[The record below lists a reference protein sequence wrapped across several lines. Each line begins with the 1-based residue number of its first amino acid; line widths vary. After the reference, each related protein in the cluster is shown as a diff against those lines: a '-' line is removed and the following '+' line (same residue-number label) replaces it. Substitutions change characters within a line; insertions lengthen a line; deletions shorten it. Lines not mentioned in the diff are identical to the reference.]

1 MSGVNQEISDKSSGL
16 TWLHREEERSYERH
30 QQPQG
35 TTMSSKLTP
44 TQHAILTHALA
55 QTQGKVLWFPD
66 ALKGGAKDKVTE
78 SLRKGGY
85 IAQVKR
91 ETVVT
96 KAGYEALGL
105 KPPFVEHR
113 AVRTRETS
121 KQATVINMLNR
132 TEGATIDQICEATG
146 WQPHTV
152 RGAMAGALKKKLGLD
167 IQSFKESGGARTYR
181 IAVRPEIPE
190 RHA

>member
-1 MSGVNQEISDKSSGL
+1 M
-16 TWLHREEERSYERH
+16 TWLHREEERSSERD

-35 TTMSSKLTP
+35 ASMSSKLTP

-55 QTQGKVLWFPD
+55 QTQGRVLWYPE
-66 ALKGGAKDKVTE
+66 ALKGGAKDKVTK
-78 SLRKGGY
+78 SLRKGGF

-96 KAGYEALGL
+96 KAGYAALGL
-105 KPPFVEHR
+105 KPPLIEHR
-113 AVRTRETS
+113 AVRTRQTS
-121 KQATVINMLNR
+121 KQAEVIAMLKR

-152 RGAMAGALKKKLGLD
+152 RGAFSGNLKKKLGLR
-167 IQSFKESGGARTYR
+167 IGAVKVPGATTVYLVESSASAASSRS
-181 IAVRPEIPE
+181 I
-190 RHA
+190 

>member
-1 MSGVNQEISDKSSGL
+1 
-16 TWLHREEERSYERH
+16 
-30 QQPQG
+30 
-35 TTMSSKLTP
+35 MSSKLTP

-55 QTQGKVLWFPD
+55 QTQGKILWFPD

-78 SLRKGGY
+78 SLRKSGF

>member
-1 MSGVNQEISDKSSGL
+1 
-16 TWLHREEERSYERH
+16 
-30 QQPQG
+30 
-35 TTMSSKLTP
+35 MSSKLTP

-55 QTQGKVLWFPD
+55 QTQGRVLWFPD
-66 ALKGGAKDKVTE
+66 ALKGRAKDKVTE
-78 SLRKGGY
+78 SLRKCGF
-85 IAQVKR
+85 IAQVRR

-105 KPPFVEHR
+105 KPPFIEHR

-121 KQATVINMLNR
+121 KQATVIAMLKR

-167 IQSFKESGGARTYR
+167 IQSSKESGGDR
-181 IAVRPEIPE
+181 IYKISA
-190 RHA
+190 

>member
-1 MSGVNQEISDKSSGL
+1 
-16 TWLHREEERSYERH
+16 
-30 QQPQG
+30 
-35 TTMSSKLTP
+35 MSSKLTP

-78 SLRKGGY
+78 SLRKGGF

-96 KAGYEALGL
+96 KAGYAALGL
-105 KPPFVEHR
+105 KPPVVEPR
-113 AVRTRETS
+113 TVRTRETS
-121 KQATVINMLNR
+121 KQATVINMLKR

-167 IQSFKESGGARTYR
+167 IQSSKESGGYRTYR
-181 IAVRPEIPE
+181 ITVSPETPAH
-190 RHA
+190 RS

>member
-1 MSGVNQEISDKSSGL
+1 
-16 TWLHREEERSYERH
+16 
-30 QQPQG
+30 
-35 TTMSSKLTP
+35 MSSKLTP

-55 QTQGKVLWFPD
+55 QTQGRVLWFPD
-66 ALKGGAKDKVTE
+66 ALKGRAKDKVTE
-78 SLRKGGY
+78 SLRKCGF
-85 IAQVKR
+85 IAQVRR

-105 KPPFVEHR
+105 KPPFIEHR

-121 KQATVINMLNR
+121 KQATVISMLKR

-167 IQSFKESGGARTYR
+167 IQSSKESGGSRTYR
-181 IAVRPEIPE
+181 ITVSPETPE

>member
-1 MSGVNQEISDKSSGL
+1 
-16 TWLHREEERSYERH
+16 
-30 QQPQG
+30 
-35 TTMSSKLTP
+35 MSSKLTP

-132 TEGATIDQICEATG
+132 TEGATIDQICEDTG

-152 RGAMAGALKKKLGLD
+152 RGAMAGALKKQLGLD